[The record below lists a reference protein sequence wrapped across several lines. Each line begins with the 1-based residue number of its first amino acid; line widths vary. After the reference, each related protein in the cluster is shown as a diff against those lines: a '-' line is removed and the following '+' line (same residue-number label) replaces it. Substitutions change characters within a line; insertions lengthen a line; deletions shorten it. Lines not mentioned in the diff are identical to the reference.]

1 MIEGSFP
8 PVSARPARNE
18 DLGTLVHL
26 YQGLEWEMEGLH
38 PMWPLA
44 DGLAEPVAAAFEEA
58 LSSPDAM
65 IVIGEIEGFPVGFA
79 LATIDALRP
88 RAAGERIGSIRL
100 IYVDPEARAVGVGEA
115 IAEELLERLRA
126 RGVERFD
133 AYVLPGHRLVKNF
146 FESAGFSARSI
157 VMHRG

>member
-8 PVSARPARNE
+8 PVSARPARTE
-18 DLGTLVHL
+18 DLDTLVHL
-26 YQGLEWEMEGLH
+26 YEGLECEMEGLH

-44 DGLAEPVAAAFEEA
+44 DGLADPAVEALEEA
-58 LSSPDAM
+58 LFSPEAV
-65 IVIGEIEGFPVGFA
+65 IVMGEIDGFPVGFA

-115 IAEELLERLRA
+115 IAEELLGLLRA
-126 RGVERFD
+126 RGVKRFD